1 MLNMTHIAGERI
13 VALFPCVGKTEDGDS
28 YIVDATV
35 VTTNEDD
42 VFSVRRVDGSGEQ
55 TFVLD
60 SPETLAGAIRTAR
73 QSLGWG

>member
-1 MLNMTHIAGERI
+1 MMDKTEVAGERI
-13 VALFPCVGKTEDGDS
+13 VALFPCIGTTEDGDR
-28 YIVDATV
+28 YVVDGTV

-42 VFSVRRVDGSGEQ
+42 VFTVRRVDNMGEQ

-60 SPETLAGAIRTAR
+60 FPDTLAGAIRTAR